1 MAKANEEIGVF
12 MLGYETVTPT
22 LSDTGLFL
30 YDFSTLYE
38 LAILAVDPRYERY
51 SFSRYSLYRHNRP
64 VSTEHRLQ
72 VVSIQ
77 QQSPLEIAAIIAAYG
92 TAGATVMAAF
102 WALAQLV
109 GYTYNFPLNR
119 RKLQLEV
126 AKLERE
132 LAENAESAGSSI
144 VSPEEAVDRL
154 ATKALPL
161 VEATARRLARSPIQL
176 ELISVGPIENLRDT
190 SPPAITLPD
199 SDRRQIKPPHEGEA
213 S

>member
-1 MAKANEEIGVF
+1 MAEANGRIEVF
-12 MLGYETVTPT
+12 MLGFETATPT

-38 LAILAVDPRYERY
+38 LAILAVDPRYESY
-51 SFSRYSLYRHNRP
+51 PFSRYSLYRHNRP
-64 VSTEHRLQ
+64 VSTEQRLQ
-72 VVSIQ
+72 VASIR
-77 QQSPLEIAAIIAAYG
+77 QQSPLEVAATIAAYG

-119 RKLQLEV
+119 RKLELEV
-126 AKLERE
+126 AKLEKE
-132 LAENAESAGSSI
+132 SAGDAQSAGSS
-144 VSPEEAVDRL
+144 VVTPSEAVDRL

-161 VEATARRLARSPIQL
+161 VETTARRLARSPIQL
-176 ELISVGPIENLRDT
+176 VDIDVRPIGETPDIAPRLIIRPEVQRPVE
-190 SPPAITLPD
+190 PP
-199 SDRRQIKPPHEGEA
+199 REGEA